1 MTEPTSSEGEG
12 GLTPE
17 ETTPPRGTRVE
28 SPSIARS
35 SAIMAAGS
43 LVSRI
48 LGLVRNTLTVTVVGL
63 TLVASDAW
71 NAANTLP
78 NIFHLLIAGGVLNAV
93 IVPQITKA
101 MRHEDG
107 GVVYINRL
115 LTLAVT
121 VLAGVTLV
129 LTLAAPVLISLIVSG
144 SWDSEARGLATAFA
158 VLCLPQVFFY
168 GLYTLLGQVLT
179 AHNRFGMFMW
189 APGLANIVAIAGLVW
204 FLVTDAPLEAPVS
217 EWTPTMIA
225 VLGGSAT
232 LSIAFQALILIPPL
246 RATGLRFRPVWG
258 IRGSGLGS
266 ASRMAMW
273 AFAAVAIGQ
282 LGYLVNSRVLTG
294 ATQRAADA
302 GIDGAG
308 LAAYSNAYLLFMLP
322 HGLVTVSLITALF
335 TRLSHSAHDGNIP
348 AVTADLRRGMTM
360 PAVLLIPATA
370 VVVLL
375 APLVLAS
382 ILPWTSRD
390 ATNASVGVLVT
401 MVLGLVPYGWF
412 FLVQRA
418 YYAYEDGRTPFAL
431 QLVVTLIAV
440 SVTLIGSTQPAEH
453 VATWVGIG
461 QSLSNLAAA
470 VIGLWL
476 LRRRLGSLGMG
487 RVLRQNVRLLLATG
501 VATLV
506 GWGALRL
513 LSGVIDPGTWV
524 GAVVLCAIIGAIV
537 LVITLGIAARLRV
550 REVTEVIEPLTRR
563 LSRS

>member
-1 MTEPTSSEGEG
+1 
-12 GLTPE
+12 
-17 ETTPPRGTRVE
+17 
-28 SPSIARS
+28 
-35 SAIMAAGS
+35 MAAGS
-43 LVSRI
+43 LVSRV
-48 LGLVRNTLTVTVVGL
+48 LGLVRNTLTVAVVGL
-63 TLVASDAW
+63 NLVASDAW

-129 LTLAAPVLISLIVSG
+129 LTLAAPLLISLLVSG

-189 APGLANIVAIAGLVW
+189 APGLANVVAIAGLGW
-204 FLVTDAPLEAPVS
+204 FLVTGAELKAPVS
-217 EWTPTMIA
+217 EWSPTMIA

-246 RATGLRFRPVWG
+246 RATGLRYRPVWG

-273 AFAAVAIGQ
+273 AFAAVSIGQ

-294 ATQRAADA
+294 ATQRAADQ
-302 GIDGAG
+302 GIEGAG
-308 LAAYSNAYLLFMLP
+308 LAAYANAYLLFMLP

-335 TRLSHSAHDGNIP
+335 TRFSHAAHDGDVR
-348 AVTADLRRGMTM
+348 AVTADLRRGMMM

-370 VVVLL
+370 VIVLL
-375 APLVLAS
+375 APLVLAAV
-382 ILPWTSRD
+382 LPGTSRG
-390 ATNASVGVLVT
+390 ATDASVGVLVT

-440 SVTLIGSTQPAEH
+440 GVTLFGSTQPAEH
-453 VATWVGIG
+453 VATWVGVG

-476 LRRRLGSLGMG
+476 LRRRLGPLRLGL
-487 RVLRQNVRLLLATG
+487 VVRQNVRLV
-501 VATLV
+501 VATAVATAV
-506 GWGALRL
+506 GWIALRL
-513 LSGVIDPGTWV
+513 LSDVVDAGTWL
-524 GAVVLCAIIGAIV
+524 GAVILCSVIGLVV
-537 LVITLGIAARLRV
+537 LVITLTVAAKLRV
-550 REVTEVIEPLTRR
+550 HEVTEVLDPLLRR

>member
-12 GLTPE
+12 VPRPDEVRT
-17 ETTPPRGTRVE
+17 RGTKVE
-28 SPSIARS
+28 SPSIVKS

-48 LGLVRNTLTVTVVGL
+48 LGLVRNSLTVAVVGL
-63 TLVASDAW
+63 TTIAADAW

-115 LTLAVT
+115 LTIAVT
-121 VLAGVTLV
+121 ILAAITIV
-129 LTLAAPVLISLIVSG
+129 LTIGAPILISLVVSG
-144 SWDSEARGLATAFA
+144 SWDSEALGLATAFA
-158 VLCLPQVFFY
+158 LLCLPQVFFY

-189 APGLANIVAIAGLVW
+189 APGLANIIAIAGLVW
-204 FLVTDAPLEAPVS
+204 FFFADARRQPVS
-217 EWTPTMIA
+217 DWSPTMIL

-232 LSIAFQALILIPPL
+232 LSIAFQALVLIPPL

-258 IRGSGLGS
+258 LRGSGLGS
-266 ASRMAMW
+266 ASRMAVW

-294 ATQRAADA
+294 AVHRAEELGTQA
-302 GIDGAG
+302 AG
-308 LAAYSNAYLLFMLP
+308 LTSYANAYLLFMLP

-335 TRLSHSAHDGNIP
+335 TRLSHSAHDGDVP
-348 AVTADLRRGMTM
+348 AVKADLRRGMTM

-370 VVVLL
+370 AVVLL
-375 APLVLAS
+375 APYVLAA
-382 ILPWTSRD
+382 ILPGTSRAAID
-390 ATNASVGVLVT
+390 ASVGVLVT
-401 MVLGLVPYGWF
+401 MIIGLVPYGWF
-412 FLVQRA
+412 FLLQRA
-418 YYAYEDGRTPFAL
+418 YYAYEDGRTPFLL
-431 QLVVTLIAV
+431 QLLLTFVAV
-440 SVTLIGSTQPAEH
+440 SVTLFGSTRATEH
-453 VATWVGIG
+453 VATWVGVG
-461 QSLSNLAAA
+461 QTLSNLAAA
-470 VIGLWL
+470 GVGFWL
-476 LRRRLGSLGMG
+476 LRRRLGSLGLSH
-487 RVLRQNVRLLLATG
+487 VLRQNLRLIVATA

-513 LSGVIDPGTWV
+513 VSGVIDPGTWV
-524 GAVVLCAIIGAIV
+524 GAVVICAVVGAII
-537 LVITLGIAARLRV
+537 LVITLVVAAKLRV

-563 LSRS
+563 LARS

>member
-1 MTEPTSSEGEG
+1 MTEPTSPEGEG
-12 GLTPE
+12 VPRPDEVRT
-17 ETTPPRGTRVE
+17 RGTKVE
-28 SPSIARS
+28 SPSIVKS

-48 LGLVRNTLTVTVVGL
+48 LGLVRNSLTVAVVGL
-63 TLVASDAW
+63 TAVASDAW

-115 LTLAVT
+115 LTIAVT
-121 VLAGVTLV
+121 ILAAITFV
-129 LTLAAPVLISLIVSG
+129 LTIGAPILISLVVSG
-144 SWDSEARGLATAFA
+144 SWDSEALGLATAFA

-189 APGLANIVAIAGLVW
+189 APGLANIVAIAGLGW
-204 FLVTDAPLEAPVS
+204 LLLTETTPATKVS
-217 EWTPTMIA
+217 DWSPTMIL

-232 LSIAFQALILIPPL
+232 LSIAFQALVLIPPL

-258 IRGSGLGS
+258 LRGSGLGS
-266 ASRMAMW
+266 ASRMAVW

-294 ATQRAADA
+294 AVHRAEALGTQA
-302 GIDGAG
+302 AG
-308 LAAYSNAYLLFMLP
+308 LTSYANAYLLFMLP

-335 TRLSHSAHDGNIP
+335 TRLSHSAHDGDVP
-348 AVTADLRRGMTM
+348 AVKADLRRGMTM

-370 VVVLL
+370 AVVLL
-375 APLVLAS
+375 APYVLAA
-382 ILPWTSRD
+382 ILPGTSRAAID
-390 ATNASVGVLVT
+390 ASVGVLVT
-401 MVLGLVPYGWF
+401 MIIGLVPYGWF
-412 FLVQRA
+412 FLLQRA
-418 YYAYEDGRTPFAL
+418 YYAYENGRTPFFL
-431 QLVVTLIAV
+431 QLLLTFVAV
-440 SVTLIGSTQPAEH
+440 SVTLFGSTQPTEH
-453 VATWVGIG
+453 VATWVGVG
-461 QSLSNLAAA
+461 QTLSNLAAA
-470 VIGLWL
+470 GIGFWL
-476 LRRRLGSLGMG
+476 LRRRLGPLGLSH
-487 RVLRQNVRLLLATG
+487 VLRQNVRLVIATA

-506 GWGALRL
+506 GWGALQL
-513 LSGVIDPGTWV
+513 VSGVVDPGTWL
-524 GAVVLCAIIGAIV
+524 GAVIICAVVGTIV
-537 LVITLGIAARLRV
+537 LVITLAVAARLRV

-563 LSRS
+563 LARS

>member
-1 MTEPTSSEGEG
+1 MSEPMSSEDEG
-12 GLTPE
+12 GNLPE
-17 ETTPPRGTRVE
+17 ETTSRGTKVE

-43 LVSRI
+43 LASRI
-48 LGLVRNTLTVTVVGL
+48 LGLVRNTLTIAVVGL
-63 TLVASDAW
+63 NLVGSDAW

-78 NIFHLLIAGGVLNAV
+78 NLFHLLIAGGVLNAV

-121 VLAGVTLV
+121 VLAAVTLV
-129 LTLAAPVLISLIVSG
+129 LTLAAPLLISLVVSG
-144 SWDSEARGLATAFA
+144 NWDSEARGLATAFA

-189 APGLANIVAIAGLVW
+189 APALANVVAIAGLAW
-204 FLVTDAPLEAPVS
+204 FLITDAQLKAPVS
-217 EWTPTMIA
+217 EWSPTMIA

-232 LSIAFQALILIPPL
+232 LSIAFQALVLIPPL

-258 IRGSGLGS
+258 LRGSGLGS

-273 AFAAVAIGQ
+273 AFAAVSVGQ

-294 ATQRAADA
+294 ATQRAVDQ
-302 GIDGAG
+302 GIEGAG
-308 LAAYSNAYLLFMLP
+308 LTAYANAYLLFMLP

-335 TRLSHSAHDGNIP
+335 TRFSHAAHDGDIP
-348 AVTADLRRGMTM
+348 AVTADLRRGMMM

-375 APLVLAS
+375 APLVLAA
-382 ILPWTSRD
+382 ILPGTSRG
-390 ATNASVGVLVT
+390 ATEASVGVLVT
-401 MVLGLVPYGWF
+401 MILGLVPYGWF

-431 QLVVTLIAV
+431 QLVVSLIAV
-440 SVTLIGSTQPAEH
+440 SITLFGSTRPAEE
-453 VATWVGIG
+453 VAGWVGIG

-476 LRRRLGSLGMG
+476 LQRRLGPLGLG
-487 RVLRQNVRLLLATG
+487 RVLRQNVRVLVATG

-506 GWGALRL
+506 GWVALRG
-513 LSGVIDPGTWV
+513 LSGLIDAGTWV
-524 GAVVLCAIIGAIV
+524 GAVVLCIVIGTIV
-537 LVITLGIAARLRV
+537 LLITLAIAATLRV
-550 REVTEVIEPLTRR
+550 REVTEVLAPLTRR

>member
-1 MTEPTSSEGEG
+1 MTDPTSPEGEG
-12 GLTPE
+12 GIRPDE
-17 ETTPPRGTRVE
+17 APSRGTKVE
-28 SPSIARS
+28 NPSIVKS

-48 LGLVRNTLTVTVVGL
+48 LGLVRNSLTVAVVGL
-63 TLVASDAW
+63 TVIPADAW

-115 LTLAVT
+115 LTIAVT
-121 VLAGVTLV
+121 ILAAITLV
-129 LTLAAPVLISLIVSG
+129 LTIGAPILISLVVSG
-144 SWDSEARGLATAFA
+144 SWDSEALGLATAFA

-204 FLVTDAPLEAPVS
+204 LIVTDAPLKGEVS
-217 EWTPTMIA
+217 DWSPTMIL

-232 LSIAFQALILIPPL
+232 LSIAFQALVLIPPL

-258 IRGSGLGS
+258 LRGSGLGS
-266 ASRMAMW
+266 ASRMAVW

-294 ATQRAADA
+294 AVQRASDQGVAA
-302 GIDGAG
+302 AG
-308 LAAYSNAYLLFMLP
+308 LTSYANAYLLFMLP

-335 TRLSHSAHDGNIP
+335 TRLSHAAHDGDVP
-348 AVTADLRRGMTM
+348 AVKADLRRGMTM

-375 APLVLAS
+375 APFVLTA
-382 ILPWTSRD
+382 ILPSTPSESID
-390 ATNASVGVLVT
+390 ASVGVLVA
-401 MVLGLVPYGWF
+401 MIIGLVPYGWF
-412 FLVQRA
+412 FLLQRA
-418 YYAYEDGRTPFAL
+418 YYAYEDGRTPFFL
-431 QLVVTLIAV
+431 QLVVTFIAV
-440 SVTLIGSTQPAEH
+440 SVTLFGSTQPTEH
-453 VATWVGIG
+453 VATWVGVG

-470 VIGLWL
+470 VIGFWL
-476 LRRRLGSLGMG
+476 LRRRLGSLGLG
-487 RVLRQNVRLLLATG
+487 RVLRQNVRLIVATG

-513 LSGVIDPGTWV
+513 LGGVVDTGTWV
-524 GAVVLCAIIGAIV
+524 GAVVICAVVGAVV
-537 LVITLGIAARLRV
+537 LVITLAVAAKLRV

-563 LSRS
+563 LARS

>member
-1 MTEPTSSEGEG
+1 MTEPTNAEGEG
-12 GLTPE
+12 GLAPE
-17 ETTPPRGTRVE
+17 ETLPARGTKVE
-28 SPSIARS
+28 NPSIAKS

-43 LVSRI
+43 LASRI
-48 LGLVRNTLTVTVVGL
+48 LGLVRNSLTVVVVGL
-63 TLVASDAW
+63 TVVAADAW

-107 GVVYINRL
+107 GVTYINRL

-121 VLAGVTLV
+121 ILAGVTLV
-129 LTLAAPVLISLIVSG
+129 LTLAAPVLISLVVSG
-144 SWDSEARGLATAFA
+144 SWDSESRGLATAFA

-189 APGLANIVAIAGLVW
+189 APALANVIAIAGLVW
-204 FLVTDAPLEAPVS
+204 LIVSDAPLKAPVS
-217 EWTPTMIA
+217 EWSPTMIL

-232 LSIAFQALILIPPL
+232 LSIAFQALVLIPPL

-258 IRGSGLGS
+258 VRGSGLGS
-266 ASRMAMW
+266 ASRMAVW
-273 AFAAVAIGQ
+273 AFAAVGIGQ

-294 ATQRAADA
+294 ATHRAAEQ

-308 LAAYSNAYLLFMLP
+308 LTSYANAYLLFMLP

-335 TRLSHSAHDGNIP
+335 TRLSHAAHDGNVT
-348 AVTADLRRGMTM
+348 AVKADLRRGMM
-360 PAVLLIPATA
+360 LPAVLLIPATA
-370 VVVLL
+370 AVVLL
-375 APLVLAS
+375 APQVLTA
-382 ILPWTSRD
+382 ILPSTSPGSI
-390 ATNASVGVLVT
+390 NASVGVLVT
-401 MVLGLVPYGWF
+401 MILGLLPYGWF

-418 YYAYEDGRTPFAL
+418 YYAYEDGRTPFLL
-431 QLVVTLIAV
+431 QLLLSIIAV
-440 SVTLIGSTQPAEH
+440 SVTLFGSTRPAED

-461 QSLSNLAAA
+461 QSLSNVAAA
-470 VIGLWL
+470 VLGLWL
-476 LRRRLGSLGMG
+476 LHRRLGSLGMS
-487 RVLRQNVRLLLATG
+487 RVVRQNVRLLLATT

-506 GWGALRL
+506 AWAVLHL
-513 LSGVIDPGTWV
+513 LSGVIDATSWAGS
-524 GAVVLCAIIGAIV
+524 VVLCAVVGSVI
-537 LVITLGIAARLRV
+537 LLITLGIAVKLRV